1 MWVFEKLDIT
11 KSYLA
16 TENNQ
21 LKCGGHS
28 ILFSMCTDDD
38 EQHFN

>member
-21 LKCGGHS
+21 LNYGGYLL
-28 ILFSMCTDDD
+28 LFSIRADED

>member
-1 MWVFEKLDIT
+1 MFEKLDIT
-11 KSYLA
+11 KSCWS

-21 LKCGGHS
+21 LKCGDHS
-28 ILFSMCTDDD
+28 LLFSMHADGD